1 MSSKHRVVVLKIVS
15 GQLTVTAA
23 AAEYGLSRQ
32 YLHKLLAR
40 YREDGLA
47 GLEPRSRAP
56 VTSPQQVTDRVRQ
69 RILTLRTALV
79 AEGLDAGPVTI
90 AWHLRGEGLQPPST
104 STIRRILHA
113 SGLIVPEPRKRP
125 RSSYVRFEAAQPN
138 ETWQSDFT
146 HWRLA
151 DGTDVEI
158 LNWLDD
164 HSRMLLSCTAHHPVT
179 GRNVVDTFLACV
191 DDYGPPASTLTDN
204 GRVYTARHS
213 HARNA
218 FEYVLAA
225 LNVIQK
231 NGAPNHPQT
240 QGKIE
245 RFHQT
250 LKRWL
255 TARPR
260 ATTIPQLQG
269 QLDAFRDHYNHR
281 RPHRALA
288 GTTPATA
295 YAASAKAVP
304 AGHPAR
310 YRPLPSPLRPRR
322 QQRQDQPPPSRSH
335 APPRHRRTTTAA
347 NAASSSPTTTPP
359 SPSSTSTPARSSPPT
374 PSTPPEPTGET
385 KNESPADGQALVLD
399 VSLTRLRCLLCRDS
413 SHMVASEGFEPPNAE
428 QSDLQS
434 DPFGRL
440 GNSPGAHPPSLSSR
454 PEARLTI
461 LLCSAGCPKSAQTE
475 PCTTRATKASARC
488 LVPSMRRSTLART
501 SLGARGAA
509 SRTFS

>member
-269 QLDAFRDHYNHR
+269 QLDAFREHYNQR

-295 YAASAKAVP
+295 YAATVKAVP
-304 AGHPAR
+304 AGTRPDAGHYRVR
-310 YRPLPSPLRPRR
+310 YDHVGSNGKISLRRAGRMHHLGIGAPHRGKR
-322 QQRQDQPPPSRSH
+322 CILIADDATVAVIHLDTGEIIATNTIDPGRTYWRNQEREPGRWPGSRS
-335 APPRHRRTTTAA
+335 
-347 NAASSSPTTTPP
+347 
-359 SPSSTSTPARSSPPT
+359 
-374 PSTPPEPTGET
+374 
-385 KNESPADGQALVLD
+385 
-399 VSLTRLRCLLCRDS
+399 
-413 SHMVASEGFEPPNAE
+413 
-428 QSDLQS
+428 
-434 DPFGRL
+434 
-440 GNSPGAHPPSLSSR
+440 
-454 PEARLTI
+454 
-461 LLCSAGCPKSAQTE
+461 
-475 PCTTRATKASARC
+475 
-488 LVPSMRRSTLART
+488 
-501 SLGARGAA
+501 
-509 SRTFS
+509 